1 MRTVLQTT
9 LLALLLSAPLAHA
22 DDTSPVGL
30 WQTIDD
36 VTKKPTALIRITEQ
50 DGQLQGRI
58 DKLILAPGANPNPAC
73 RACTGA
79 LKDQPVV
86 GLTILSGL
94 KKDGASY
101 SGGDILDP
109 NNGKTYRS
117 KLTLLDG
124 GRKLD
129 VRGYIGTPMFG
140 RSQVWIRAA
149 D

>member
-58 DKLILAPGANPNPAC
+58 DKLILAPGANPNPSC

-101 SGGDILDP
+101 TGGEILDP
-109 NNGKTYRS
+109 NNGKTYHS

-124 GRKLD
+124 GKKLD
-129 VRGYIGTPMFG
+129 VRGYIGTPLFG

>member
-1 MRTVLQTT
+1 MLKTA

-22 DDTSPVGL
+22 DEPSPVGL

-36 VTKKPTALIRITEQ
+36 VTNKPTALVRITEQ
-50 DGQLQGRI
+50 DGRLQGRI
-58 DKLILAPGANPNPAC
+58 DKLILPPGADPNPSC

-79 LKDQPVV
+79 LKDQPLV

-117 KLTLLDG
+117 KLTVQDG
-124 GRKLD
+124 GKKLD

-140 RSQVWIRAA
+140 RSQVWIRAG

>member
-1 MRTVLQTT
+1 MHTVLQTT

-22 DDTSPVGL
+22 DDSSPVGL

-73 RACTGA
+73 VACTGA
-79 LKDQPVV
+79 LKNQPVV

-101 SGGDILDP
+101 SGGEILDP
-109 NNGKTYRS
+109 QNGKTYKS
-117 KLTLLDG
+117 KLTLQDG

-129 VRGYIGTPMFG
+129 VRGYIGTPLLG
-140 RSQVWIRAA
+140 RSQIWIRAG

>member
-1 MRTVLQTT
+1 MPNVLHAT
-9 LLALLLSAPLAHA
+9 LLALLLAAPLAHA

-36 VTKKPTALIRITEQ
+36 ATNKPTALIRITEQ
-50 DGQLQGRI
+50 NGQLQGRI
-58 DKLILAPGANPNPAC
+58 EKLILAPGANPNPSC
-73 RACTGA
+73 VACTGA
-79 LKDQPVV
+79 LKDQPVL

-109 NNGKTYRS
+109 NNGKTYKS

-124 GRKLD
+124 GNKLE
-129 VRGYIGTPMFG
+129 VRGYIGTPLLG
-140 RSQVWIRAA
+140 RSQTWVRTGE
-149 D
+149 

>member
-1 MRTVLQTT
+1 MRIVLPTT

-22 DDTSPVGL
+22 DNTSPVGL

-36 VTKKPTALIRITEQ
+36 VTNKPTALIRITAQ

-58 DKLILAPGANPNPAC
+58 EKLIVAPGANPNPPC

-94 KKDGASY
+94 KKDGAGY
-101 SGGDILDP
+101 SGGEILDP

-117 KLTLLDG
+117 KLTLQDG
-124 GRKLD
+124 GKKLD
-129 VRGYIGTPMFG
+129 VRGYIGTPLLG
-140 RSQVWIRAA
+140 RSQVWIRAG

>member
-1 MRTVLQTT
+1 MHTVLQTT

-22 DDTSPVGL
+22 DDSSPVGL

-73 RACTGA
+73 VACTGV
-79 LKDQPVV
+79 LKNQPVV

-101 SGGDILDP
+101 SGGEILDP
-109 NNGKTYRS
+109 QNGKTYKS
-117 KLTLLDG
+117 KLTLQDG

-129 VRGYIGTPMFG
+129 VRGYIGTPLLG
-140 RSQVWIRAA
+140 RSQIWIRAG